1 MKNVGTLIVSSFVKI
16 KLHLTICLLGFI
28 FSVCSEGKRSGQIP
42 YTGIQSSHEY
52 YNLHLEEML
61 GLQLSVP

>member
-1 MKNVGTLIVSSFVKI
+1 MLVYECVLFLPLVLCGLFFMFAAKAKGVVTY
-16 KLHLTICLLGFI
+16 
-28 FSVCSEGKRSGQIP
+28 

-52 YNLHLEEML
+52 YILHLEEML